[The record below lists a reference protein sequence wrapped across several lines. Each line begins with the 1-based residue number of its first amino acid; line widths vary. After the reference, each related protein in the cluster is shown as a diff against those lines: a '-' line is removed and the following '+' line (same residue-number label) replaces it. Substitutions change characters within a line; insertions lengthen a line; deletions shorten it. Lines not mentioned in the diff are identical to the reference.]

1 MSKTKLTR
9 KDIYISWL
17 ILVTFYLYQYVLRVS
32 PGVLI
37 EEIRQDFNMNADQF
51 SLIGSLYYYG
61 YSLMQVPLGILIDRL
76 GIRTT
81 VLWSLILCISGT
93 LMLVIADVNFIA
105 YIGRLISG
113 IGAAV
118 AFMSALKI
126 ASDYLPSS
134 KQAMLIG
141 ATLTFGAV
149 GALITGEPLNY
160 LLDQFTNWQ
169 MSFVVFACVGGV
181 ILSLAF
187 IYLPKIKKE
196 VDIHEFESSNI
207 KHDLIDIITNKK
219 IITYTIIT
227 IGLFSPLMVMADL
240 WGTGFLMSKFNMTR
254 AVASPILM
262 NIYIGMAIG
271 SIVLPYLAQKYN
283 ILNKIIVYSI
293 LTLLLLF
300 SVLVYGKNLSNG
312 DVSILMILI
321 GFLCGSEMLCFTG
334 ALRHTSS
341 HTSGLTIGVI
351 NTFNMLS
358 GAVLQ
363 QVIGSYLD
371 YTWQGQLDGNGLRVY
386 STENFIEAFSILVA
400 IIAFCATISIFTIR
414 KKKNA
419 IVN

>member
-1 MSKTKLTR
+1 MTKTQLTR

-17 ILVTFYLYQYVLRVS
+17 ILVIFYLYQYVLRVS

-61 YSLMQVPLGILIDRL
+61 YSLMQIPLGILIDRL

-93 LMLVIADVNFIA
+93 LMLVIADVNLIA
-105 YIGRLISG
+105 YIGRFISG
-113 IGAAV
+113 AGAAV
-118 AFMSALKI
+118 ALMSAIKI

-134 KQAMLIG
+134 KQAVLIG
-141 ATLTFGAV
+141 ACLTFGAI

-160 LLDQFTNWQ
+160 LLDQFENWQ
-169 MSFVVFACVGGV
+169 MSFVVFVCVGGI
-181 ILSLAF
+181 ILALAF

-207 KHDLIDIITNKK
+207 KHDLIEIITNKK
-219 IITYTIIT
+219 IIIYTIIT

-254 AVASPILM
+254 SVASPILM
-262 NIYIGMAIG
+262 NIYIGMAVG

-283 ILNKIIVYSI
+283 LLDKTIVYSI
-293 LTLLLLF
+293 LILLILF
-300 SVLVYGKNLSNG
+300 SVLVYGGSFSNG

-321 GFLCGSEMLCFTG
+321 GFFCGAEMLCFTG
-334 ALRHTSS
+334 ALRYTSS

-363 QVIGSYLD
+363 QAIGSYLD

-400 IIAFCATISIFTIR
+400 IIAFASVVAVLTIR
-414 KKKNA
+414 KKSIK
-419 IVN
+419 I